1 MEGGGGA
8 VVHMPG
14 ESEYPDP
21 PVGGSRTDTIM
32 LLHLPSNHTKP
43 TMVSLLRDSYVTV
56 PGHDKSKI
64 NAAFAIGGPQ
74 LLVRTVEAN
83 TGLRIDHY
91 AEIGLGGFAN

>member
-1 MEGGGGA
+1 
-8 VVHMPG
+8 
-14 ESEYPDP
+14 
-21 PVGGSRTDTIM
+21 
-32 LLHLPSNHTKP
+32 
-43 TMVSLLRDSYVTV
+43 MVSLLRDSYVTI

-91 AEIGLGGFAN
+91 AQIGLGGFVNVVGDVGGVPNSSSSTTTANRGRARIGAYDPAGARCGSK